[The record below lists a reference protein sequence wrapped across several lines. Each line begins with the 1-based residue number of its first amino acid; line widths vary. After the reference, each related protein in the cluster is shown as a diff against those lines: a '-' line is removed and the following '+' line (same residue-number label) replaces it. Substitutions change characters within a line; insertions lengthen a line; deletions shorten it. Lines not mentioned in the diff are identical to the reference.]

1 MNIFLVLLIILGT
14 HLTDIQKEALLDEA
28 QNAYQLGV
36 AQKQIDQSS
45 AKKSFKK
52 SADKFKLLTD
62 AGIENGKLW
71 YNQGNAYLQC
81 GEVGKAIAAYRS
93 AEQFIPTDTR
103 LQANLAH
110 ARSMSSESVSSTS
123 TSSLLDQLLF
133 WHRGLS
139 TSAKIWLGLICWVTL
154 WTILLARQF
163 VHLMAYKSIA
173 LATTITSC
181 ALFSSVYFDFKHQQQ
196 SFGVI
201 VTEDAFVYTNHQS
214 GSPLLLEKALIEGQ
228 EFEVVN
234 ERTEWIRIQLPNGQT
249 GWIQK
254 ENAQIV
260 NWAKPGKRTEIRPS

>member
-1 MNIFLVLLIILGT
+1 MNIFLVFIAILGT
-14 HLTDIQKEALLDEA
+14 HLTDAQQTALLDEA
-28 QNAYQLGV
+28 QSAYELGV
-36 AQKQIDQSS
+36 AQQQIDQFS

-81 GEVGKAIAAYRS
+81 GEVGEAIAAYRS
-93 AEQFIPTDTR
+93 AERFIPTDAR
-103 LQANLAH
+103 LKANLAH
-110 ARSMSSESVSSTS
+110 ARSMTSDHVSDKS
-123 TSSLLDQLLF
+123 TSSILEQLAF

-139 TSAKIWLGLICWVTL
+139 TSAKIWLGLICWATL
-154 WTILLARQF
+154 WTVLIVKQF
-163 VHLMAYKSIA
+163 AHVIAYKSIA
-173 LATTITSC
+173 LVTAIPSC
-181 ALFSSVYFDFKHQQQ
+181 ALFSSVYFDFKHQKQ

-201 VTEDAFVYTNHQS
+201 VTEEAMVYTNHQS
-214 GSPLLLEKALIEGQ
+214 GSPLLLEKPLNEGQ

-254 ENAQIV
+254 DNAQIV
-260 NWAKPGKRTEIRPS
+260 ALENVTDGA

>member
-1 MNIFLVLLIILGT
+1 MNLLLVLITVLGT
-14 HLTDIQKEALLDEA
+14 HLTDAQQTALLDEA

-36 AQKQIDQSS
+36 AKQQTNQFS

-81 GEVGKAIAAYRS
+81 GEVGEAIAAYRS
-93 AEQFIPTDTR
+93 AERFIPTDAR
-103 LQANLAH
+103 LKANLAH
-110 ARSMSSESVSSTS
+110 ARSLSGDSVQSKST
-123 TSSLLDQLLF
+123 TSLIEQLAF

-139 TSAKIWLGLICWVTL
+139 TSAKIWLGLICWATL
-154 WTILLARQF
+154 WTVLIVKQF
-163 VHLMAYKSIA
+163 AHAIAYKSVAVATAIA
-173 LATTITSC
+173 SC
-181 ALFSSVYFDFKHQQQ
+181 ALFSSVYFDFKHQQHT
-196 SFGVI
+196 FGVI
-201 VTEDAFVYTNHQS
+201 VTEEALVYTSHQS
-214 GSPLLLEKALIEGQ
+214 GSPLLFEKPLIEGQ
-228 EFEVVN
+228 EFEIVN

-260 NWAKPGKRTEIRPS
+260 LGVCPQDKPLT